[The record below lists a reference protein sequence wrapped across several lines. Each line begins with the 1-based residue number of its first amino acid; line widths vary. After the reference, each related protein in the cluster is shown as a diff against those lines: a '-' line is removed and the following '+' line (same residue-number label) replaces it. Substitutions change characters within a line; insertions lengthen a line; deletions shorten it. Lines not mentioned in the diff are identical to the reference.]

1 MILVDSS
8 IWIDHLHVRDERIA
22 SLAAA
27 EMLLVHPFVIGEVL
41 LGSLR
46 ERKTVVEYLT
56 GLPEADL
63 AETSEVFD
71 FLERNRL
78 FGRGI
83 GFVDLHLLVSTRL
96 TPMAKLWT
104 RDKRLLA
111 AAEELGISYRSDH

>member
-46 ERKTVVEYLT
+46 ERKTFVEYLT

-71 FLERNRL
+71 FLERFRL